1 MSEFEKKLIKSKQTY
16 LHIQPEAEPEEPK
29 LQIEDVHSF
38 TGACDY
44 FEEAWKDFKLGGMQA
59 PTLSGTADAA
69 KTVGSSLYRPVK
81 AIGNAAKNAT
91 GLYQKFNQGAA
102 NFAKAAKEDGALGAA
117 AFELWGGKEKKK
129 KDGESKDGAPAGN
142 ELGVDGSGLKDL
154 FAKTLMLQ
162 PNAGGNSGV
171 KLGNFTYVFD
181 PPKLQGHVVQNWKV
195 GGGNP

>member
-69 KTVGSSLYRPVK
+69 KTVGNTLMAPKRGL
-81 AIGNAAKNAT
+81 GNVVRGANNM
-91 GLYQKFNQGAA
+91 YQKFNQGAA
-102 NFAKAAKEDGALGAA
+102 NFAKAAEEGGAIGAA
-117 AFELWGGKEKKK
+117 AHLAGTVAGKKEE
-129 KDGESKDGAPAGN
+129 DGESEDGSASS
-142 ELGVDGSGLKDL
+142 ELGVDGGELKDL

-162 PNAGGNSGV
+162 PNTGGNAGV